1 MAAALVLSSMS
12 SLASYDHQLGLLNG
26 SSGGGGSVAVPVPVP
41 VPVSVQSSSHL
52 GGSGSVPLTHTL
64 PQVFVKPSPPTAA
77 SEAASNNTN
86 TSILQ
91 QLPTKFV

>member
-26 SSGGGGSVAVPVPVP
+26 SGGTVAVPVPVP
-41 VPVSVQSSSHL
+41 VSVASSSHH

-64 PQVFVKPSPPTAA
+64 PQVFVKPSPPSAA
-77 SEAASNNTN
+77 SEAAASNNT